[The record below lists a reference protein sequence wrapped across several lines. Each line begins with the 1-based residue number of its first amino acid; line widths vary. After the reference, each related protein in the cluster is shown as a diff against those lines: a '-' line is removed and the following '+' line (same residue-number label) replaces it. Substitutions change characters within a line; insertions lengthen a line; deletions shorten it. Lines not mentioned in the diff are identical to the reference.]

1 MRFGACEKLA
11 VLEGVPS
18 FNGGPQ
24 GPMWYLGEGEQG
36 TTPEGYADFDLLK
49 TKALQAASGEP
60 DLLNKQTLI
69 QAANIAGAAV
79 GIPMAGTIIDTI
91 TGLIRGRTRHVPR
104 SEAHAKG
111 QGWAQKQFQIFT
123 ALPPDARSFM
133 IDKTYEFNVYMFNI
147 FSTWWGGVFVR
158 DFGVLGTLEQFR
170 ALHPDAA
177 IFGVNGAW
185 FEIIMASADATTVS
199 ENMKTWFFDNYENIV
214 LKPLNDY
221 MLSKYNVT
229 IEQYRANGG
238 AQAIEPE
245 SAGFGGTFGLL
256 AVVAI
261 GGAILAAKSKRGRR

>member
-36 TTPEGYADFDLLK
+36 TTPEGYADFDFLK

-91 TGLIRGRTRHVPR
+91 TGLIRGRTQHVPR

-111 QGWAQKQFQIFT
+111 LEWANRQRMIYS
-123 ALPPDARSFM
+123 ALPPDAKSQM
-133 IDKTYEFNVYMFNI
+133 IDLTYNFAQYMRDVFG
-147 FSTWWGGVFVR
+147 TWWGGVVIR
-158 DFGVLGTLEQFR
+158 ENPGTLTLAQFR
-170 ALHPDAA
+170 QQSVDTQ
-177 IFGVNGAW
+177 INYINWYW

-214 LKPLNDY
+214 LRPLNDY
-221 MLSKYNVT
+221 MLSKYNAT